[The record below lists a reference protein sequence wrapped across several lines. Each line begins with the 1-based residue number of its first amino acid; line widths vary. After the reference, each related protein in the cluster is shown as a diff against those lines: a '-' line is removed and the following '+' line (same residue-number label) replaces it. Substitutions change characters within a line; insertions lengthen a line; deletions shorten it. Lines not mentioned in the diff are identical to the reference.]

1 MHHLKTFTQI
11 IFVLLF
17 HIWNYPFLKFLFRD
31 IPIVVGIAVIHCL
44 YHFFSGDFFRW
55 SIQGLSMEF
64 FVHFKNTSEEVPGLL
79 GVQVLSGF
87 VVNILVPDLVY
98 DMLNYK
104 FVFKCVLE
112 LFQQLPRFSSS
123 LVRKG
128 YKRS

>member
-1 MHHLKTFTQI
+1 M
-11 IFVLLF
+11 
-17 HIWNYPFLKFLFRD
+17 
-31 IPIVVGIAVIHCL
+31 VGIAVIHSF
-44 YHFFSGDFFRW
+44 YHFFSCDFFRW
-55 SIQGLSMEF
+55 SIQSLRMEF

-98 DMLNYK
+98 DMLNDE

-123 LVRKG
+123 LVGEG